1 MDFDRQLPPFDRRK
15 FMKYGLSTAALA
27 GAIPFANAFSFNADP
42 AAVYKKA
49 IVIDTLMPEE
59 GPLDATAGIAAGFTA
74 AVLDIQGYPRDAA
87 SAAAAMERWQKYFE
101 NDPKLL

>member
-1 MDFDRQLPPFDRRK
+1 MDFDTQLPPSFDRRK

-27 GAIPFANAFSFNADP
+27 GAIPFAHAFSFNADP

-59 GPLDATAGIAAGFTA
+59 GPLNTSAGILTN
-74 AVLDIQGYPRDAA
+74 RA
-87 SAAAAMERWQKYFE
+87 SAANRIQY
-101 NDPKLL
+101 